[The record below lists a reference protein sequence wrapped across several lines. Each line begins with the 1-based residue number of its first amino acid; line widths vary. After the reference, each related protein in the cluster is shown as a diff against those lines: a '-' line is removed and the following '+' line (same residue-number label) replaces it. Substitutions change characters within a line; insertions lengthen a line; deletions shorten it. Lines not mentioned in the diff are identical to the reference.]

1 MGEQMNESTILT
13 QRRDKWW
20 EFQALAHAEWG
31 ETPLKNFFI
40 EVWLI
45 CNVVLIYTVQ
55 QNDSVMH
62 IYSFSLWLIL
72 GY

>member
-1 MGEQMNESTILT
+1 MLSGE
-13 QRRDKWW
+13 R
-20 EFQALAHAEWG
+20 H
-31 ETPLKNFFI
+31 LKKIFI

-62 IYSFSLWLIL
+62 IYSFSLWLII